1 MLMIRKIQDAIN
13 KPIEKAT
20 SMFSK
25 ADRKVKGINR
35 KLKFATDLLSGKSEV
50 VDTALDKLK
59 DVVVS
64 KLTGES
70 VSEIET
76 EKLNKQIDRT
86 YSELTK
92 KGLNGKLLKSI
103 IERKIKEEDCKKE
116 PKLLTY
122 YKIQEDLHK
131 SIKEFDKPV
140 AMSTFLKLAKN
151 DKELADKLVEL
162 YLMKQKKSFSIFEPD
177 KMKNPTDKKYAEL
190 LGSIRKDLLGD
201 TIFNKLK
208 EDTLKKQTYTNK
220 DFSELYDRLKSI
232 NFCE

>member
-1 MLMIRKIQDAIN
+1 MIREIQDAIN
-13 KPIEKAT
+13 KPIYKAKH
-20 SMFSK
+20 MVSK
-25 ADRKVKGINR
+25 ADGKIRDINR
-35 KLKFATDLLSGKSEV
+35 KLKFATGLLSGKSEA
-50 VDTALDKLK
+50 VDAALDELK
-59 DVVVS
+59 DVVIS
-64 KLTGES
+64 KLTGDTI
-70 VSEIET
+70 SEIES
-76 EKLNKQIDRT
+76 EKLNKQIDRAYT
-86 YSELTK
+86 ELTK

-103 IERKIKEEDCKKE
+103 IERKIKEENCKKE
-116 PKLLTY
+116 PKLLEY

-131 SIKEFDKPV
+131 SIKDFNKPV

-201 TIFNKLK
+201 TVFNKLK
-208 EDTLKKQTYTNK
+208 EDTLKKQAYK
-220 DFSELYDRLKSI
+220 FSELYDRLKSI

>member
-1 MLMIRKIQDAIN
+1 MIRKIQDAIN
-13 KPIEKAT
+13 KPIDKT
-20 SMFSK
+20 KHKISK
-25 ADRKVKGINR
+25 ADGKIRGINR
-35 KLKFATDLLSGKSEV
+35 KLKFATDLLAGKSEA
-50 VDTALDKLK
+50 VDAALDELK

-64 KLTGES
+64 KLTGETI
-70 VSEIET
+70 SEIES
-76 EKLNKQIDRT
+76 EGLNKQIDRAYT
-86 YSELTK
+86 ELTK

-103 IERKIKEEDCKKE
+103 IERKIKEENCKKE
-116 PKLLTY
+116 PKLLEY

-131 SIKEFDKPV
+131 SIKDFNKPV

-201 TIFNKLK
+201 TVFNKLK
-208 EDTLKKQTYTNK
+208 EDTLKKQAYTNK